1 MAYLSNVFTFW
12 NFGRTSLYNVTIM
25 VSFIYLQKNFWF
37 DAIGAWV
44 ATFNP
49 D

>member
-25 VSFIYLQKNFWF
+25 VSFIYIQKNFLVWC
-37 DAIGAWV
+37 DWAQRI
-44 ATFNP
+44 
-49 D
+49 